1 MKLFRVLLRLLV
13 VTIVVWGLLAL
24 FSRVLYFRELAP
36 PPLPAFGC
44 ALAVELVVALS
55 RYERGAVTRRR
66 ARWMLVLRLGSLALL
81 VWVLLEPA
89 WVRAVSRALE
99 REVVIVLDES
109 ASMQLQDEGA
119 SGTRSELAEEALQK
133 AGLVAKLAQ
142 NHRVRILRAA
152 RSLRG
157 EEEAESAGW
166 RESTDLAAALETVL
180 EQVPPD
186 EIGGVILVSDGRHNR
201 PSRVEDVARRFGI
214 LDAPVASLAVGAVEP
229 PRDAAILSVVAP
241 DAIHLGD
248 RMRVRA
254 DLKFDHYQG
263 QKARVRL
270 MRAGE
275 LLEEQEVSIPQQ
287 HHREEVIFSQ
297 VPEAGGL
304 GDFAVEIEA
313 LGGERFSEN
322 NGWDFETT
330 ITDARTNVLLIDQH
344 PRWEFRYLRNLFY
357 GRDKSVHLQWL
368 LLNPDRIGG
377 QEIALAPASASRDF
391 GDAQATAL
399 PASEEE
405 WRKFDVIILGDLEAS
420 AMSEET
426 WQIISRCVTER
437 AALLILV
444 AGSESMPHA
453 LGEAGRKL
461 VPVEM
466 EWGER
471 SYFHQGG
478 ESFQIALGV
487 AGKGHPVVAQARA
500 GATDE
505 QLWSSFPP
513 MRWRHPLTSLKPGA
527 EALLVAQTRV
537 EAVGEG
543 QQGLTDALQ
552 SLGERSQ
559 REAENA
565 LLVTQQQGRGKVALL
580 LTDRTWRLR
589 EGSGDL
595 YHHRFWGNLVRW
607 GAGPLLR
614 AGSEQV
620 RLGSDQLTYTP
631 DDVVLVQARLRA
643 ADLAPVWDESLAVE
657 LLSDGEVVARVKLA
671 PVPDSNGLHSGVAGP
686 FADLGSYDVRLV
698 GERAAVLMQEEGLEL
713 VTTGFRVVGSL
724 GPVELA
730 ETTLNLPLLQTI
742 AELSGGKVVDLAEV
756 EDLVALFS
764 GEVEEREEVR
774 ETLLWNQWPV
784 LLLLL
789 ACLASEWLLRRGGG
803 LP

>member
-1 MKLFRVLLRLLV
+1 MKRIRVLLRLLV
-13 VTIVVWGLLAL
+13 VTLVVWGLLAL
-24 FSRVLYFRELAP
+24 LARVLSLRELAP
-36 PPLPAFGC
+36 RPLLALGC

-66 ARWMLVLRLGSLALL
+66 ARWMLALRLGSLALL
-81 VWVLLEPA
+81 VWILLEPA
-89 WVRAVSRALE
+89 WVRSVSRERE
-99 REVVIVLDES
+99 REVVIILDS
-109 ASMQLQDEGA
+109 SSSMLLQDEGA
-119 SGTRSELAEEALQK
+119 SATRSELAEEALQK
-133 AGLVAKLAQ
+133 ADLVAKLSQ
-142 NHRVRILRAA
+142 NHRVRVLRAA

-157 EEEAESAGW
+157 EEEAETAGW

-180 EQVPPD
+180 KQVPPD
-186 EIGGVILVSDGRHNR
+186 EIGGAILVSDGRHNR
-201 PSRVEDVARRFGI
+201 PSRVEDAARRFGV
-214 LDAPVASLAVGAVEP
+214 LDAPVASLAVGSVEP
-229 PRDAAILSVVAP
+229 PRDAAILSVAAP

-248 RMRVRA
+248 RIRVRA

-263 QKARVRL
+263 QKAKVRL
-270 MRAGE
+270 LRAGE
-275 LLEEQEVSIPQQ
+275 LLEEQEISIPQQ

-297 VPEAGGL
+297 VPAAGGL
-304 GDFAVEIEA
+304 GDFAVEIKA
-313 LGGERFSEN
+313 LEGERFSEN
-322 NGWDFETT
+322 NGWDFETSV
-330 ITDARTNVLLIDQH
+330 TDARTNVLLIDQH

-368 LLNPDRIGG
+368 LLNPDRISG
-377 QEIALAPASASRDF
+377 QEVVPVPASASRDF
-391 GDAQATAL
+391 GEAQATAL

-405 WRKFDVIILGDLEAS
+405 WRKFDVIILGDIEAA
-420 AMSEET
+420 AMSEGT

-437 AALLILV
+437 AALLVLV
-444 AGSESMPHA
+444 AGPESMPHA

-471 SYFHQGG
+471 NYFKQGG
-478 ESFQIALGV
+478 EAFQIAPGV
-487 AGKGHPVVAQARA
+487 AGRGHPVVAQARA

-505 QLWSSFPP
+505 QMWSSFPP
-513 MRWRHPLTSLKPGA
+513 LRWRHPLTSLKPGA

-537 EAVGEG
+537 EAVGVG

-552 SLGERSQ
+552 SLSERSQ

-631 DDVVLVQARLRA
+631 DDVVLIQARLRG

-657 LLSDGEVVARVKLA
+657 VLRAGEVVARVKLA
-671 PVPDSNGLHSGVAGP
+671 PVADSNGLHTGVAGP
-686 FADLGSYDVRLV
+686 FAASGRYEVSLV
-698 GERAAVLMQEEGLEL
+698 GERAAVLRKEEGLTS
-713 VTTGFRVVGSL
+713 VTTGFRVVASL

-730 ETTLNLPLLQTI
+730 ETTLNLPLLQTV
-742 AELSGGKVVDLAEV
+742 AELSGGKVVPLAEAGG
-756 EDLVALFS
+756 LVALFS
-764 GEVEEREEVR
+764 GEQEERDEVR
-774 ETLLWNQWPV
+774 ETLLWNQWPA

-789 ACLASEWLLRRGGG
+789 GCLASEWILRRSGG